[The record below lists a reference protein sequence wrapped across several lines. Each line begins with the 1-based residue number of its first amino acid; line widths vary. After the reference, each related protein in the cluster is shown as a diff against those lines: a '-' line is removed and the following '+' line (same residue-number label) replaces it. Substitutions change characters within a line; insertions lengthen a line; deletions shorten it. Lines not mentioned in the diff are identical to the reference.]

1 MLEQCE
7 ICKGF
12 QPSDVN
18 FKLPGYVCDIC
29 LWIIKCENR
38 RAIENGEVWFACR
51 TCGAYLPDG
60 QPCYNCDLTYEEQRA
75 EDAETEAEEHKLNRI
90 CRENF

>member
-1 MLEQCE
+1 MKYEIERCV

-12 QPSDVN
+12 QPSDIT
-18 FKLPGYVCDIC
+18 FRLPGYVCDTC

-51 TCGAYLPDG
+51 TCGAYLTSG
-60 QPCYNCDLTYEEQRA
+60 QLCFDCDLTPDEQYA
-75 EDAETEAEEHKLNRI
+75 
-90 CRENF
+90 CRENEGEPHPI